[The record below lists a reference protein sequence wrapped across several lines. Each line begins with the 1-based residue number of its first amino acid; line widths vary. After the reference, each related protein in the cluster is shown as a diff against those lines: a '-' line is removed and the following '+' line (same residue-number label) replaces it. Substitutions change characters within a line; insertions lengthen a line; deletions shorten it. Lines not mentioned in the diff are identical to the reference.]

1 MLFSFCNSNIYPDR
15 VFLFQPVFKLDAHMT
30 NRNILEQLVPLLTRI
45 AEALERIAPNYQ
57 FPDNLNDAPGYIW
70 EAQLSQLQ
78 QIEEIELLPLSCLK
92 GIEQQKHQLLENSR
106 AFAKGLRANNALLW
120 GARGTGKSSLL
131 KAVHG
136 QLLLEGLDC
145 AIVEVQ
151 REDIQDLPYIMRELK
166 KSKRRF
172 ILFCDDLAFEES
184 DSSYKS
190 LKAILEGGLSGR
202 PDNIVFYAT
211 SNRRHLM
218 PRQMIDNERGSA
230 INPSEAI
237 EEKIS
242 LSDRFGLWIGFHSID
257 QDTYLSIIENYVAF
271 YELPVQLEQVKSEA
285 LTWCIGRGH
294 RSGRTAYQFILYL
307 AGTMGIKLK
316 PNIN

>member
-1 MLFSFCNSNIYPDR
+1 MTEKNELELLAPMLAR
-15 VFLFQPVFKLDAHMT
+15 M
-30 NRNILEQLVPLLTRI
+30 
-45 AEALERIAPNYQ
+45 AEALERIAPSYQ
-57 FPDNLNDAPGYIW
+57 FPDNLEDAQGYIW
-70 EAQLSQLQ
+70 EAQLRKLQ
-78 QIEEIELLPLSCLK
+78 KIDEIERLPLWCLE
-92 GIEQQKHQLLENSR
+92 GIEQQKQQLLENSR

-136 QLLLEGLDC
+136 ALLSEGLDC

-151 REDIQDLPYIMRELK
+151 REDIQDLPYIMQVLK
-166 KSKRRF
+166 QSNRRF
-172 ILFCDDLAFEES
+172 ILFCDDLAFEEA

-190 LKAILEGGLSGR
+190 LKAVLEGGLSGR

-242 LSDRFGLWIGFHSID
+242 LSDRFGLWIGFHSVD
-257 QDTYLSIIENYVAF
+257 QETYLTMIETYVAF
-271 YELPVQLEQVKSEA
+271 YKLPVELEQVKSEA

-294 RSGRTAYQFILYL
+294 RSGRTAYQFIIHL
-307 AGTMGIKLK
+307 AGRLGITLK
-316 PNIN
+316 PNND

>member
-1 MLFSFCNSNIYPDR
+1 
-15 VFLFQPVFKLDAHMT
+15 MT
-30 NRNILEQLVPLLTRI
+30 EKNELELLAPMLTRM
-45 AEALERIAPNYQ
+45 AEALERIAPSYQ
-57 FPDNLNDAPGYIW
+57 FPDNLEDAQGYIW
-70 EAQLSQLQ
+70 EAQLCKLQ
-78 QIEEIELLPLSCLK
+78 KIEEIERLPLSCLE
-92 GIEQQKHQLLENSR
+92 GIEQQKQQLLENSR

-136 QLLLEGLDC
+136 ALLSEGLDC

-151 REDIQDLPYIMRELK
+151 REDIQDLPYIMQVLK
-166 KSKRRF
+166 QSNRRF
-172 ILFCDDLAFEES
+172 ILFCDDLAFEEA

-190 LKAILEGGLSGR
+190 LKAVLEGGLSGR

-242 LSDRFGLWIGFHSID
+242 LSDRFGLWIGFHSVD
-257 QDTYLSIIENYVAF
+257 QETYLTMIETYVAF
-271 YELPVQLEQVKSEA
+271 YKLPVELEQVKSEA

-294 RSGRTAYQFILYL
+294 RSGRTAYQFIIHL
-307 AGTMGIKLK
+307 AGKLGIILK
-316 PNIN
+316 PNND

>member
-15 VFLFQPVFKLDAHMT
+15 MLLFQPVLKIDTLMT
-30 NRNILEQLVPLLTRI
+30 YKNEQEQLSPLLVRM
-45 AEALERIAPNYQ
+45 AEALERIAPSYL
-57 FPDNLNDAPGYIW
+57 FPDNLEDAQGYIW
-70 EAQLSQLQ
+70 EAQLRKLQ
-78 QIEEIELLPLSCLK
+78 KIEEIERLPLSCLE
-92 GIEQQKHQLLENSR
+92 GIDQQKHLLLENSR
-106 AFAKGLRANNALLW
+106 AFAKGFRANNALLW

-136 QLLLEGLDC
+136 ELLLEGLDC

-151 REDIQDLPYIMRELK
+151 REDIQDLPFIMQVLK
-166 KSKRRF
+166 QSKRRF
-172 ILFCDDLAFEES
+172 ILFFDDLAFEET

-190 LKAILEGGLSGR
+190 LKAVLEGGLSGR

-242 LSDRFGLWIGFHSID
+242 LSDRFGLWIGFHNLSQDDFIEIIKKYCEVYNLEFNDNIKKISIRWSL
-257 QDTYLSIIENYVAF
+257 QRGNRT
-271 YELPVQLEQVKSEA
+271 
-285 LTWCIGRGH
+285 GR
-294 RSGRTAYQFILYL
+294 SAWQFILNY
-307 AGTMGIKLK
+307 AAEQNKKISF
-316 PNIN
+316 

>member
-1 MLFSFCNSNIYPDR
+1 MC
-15 VFLFQPVFKLDAHMT
+15 LFQPIFKLDTYMT
-30 NRNILEQLVPLLTRI
+30 EKNELELLVPMLTRM
-45 AEALERIAPNYQ
+45 AEALERIAPSYQ
-57 FPDNLNDAPGYIW
+57 FPDNLEDAQGYIW
-70 EAQLSQLQ
+70 EAQLRKLQ
-78 QIEEIELLPLSCLK
+78 KIEEIERLPLSCLE
-92 GIEQQKHQLLENSR
+92 GIEQQKQQLLENSR

-136 QLLLEGLDC
+136 ALLSEGLDC

-151 REDIQDLPYIMRELK
+151 REDIQDLPYIMQVLK
-166 KSKRRF
+166 QSNRRF
-172 ILFCDDLAFEES
+172 ILFCDDLAFEEA

-190 LKAILEGGLSGR
+190 LKAVLEGGLSGR

-242 LSDRFGLWIGFHSID
+242 LSDRFGLWIGFHSVD
-257 QDTYLSIIENYVAF
+257 QETYLTMIETYVAF
-271 YELPVQLEQVKSEA
+271 YKLPVELEQVKSEA

-294 RSGRTAYQFILYL
+294 RSGRTAYQFIIHL
-307 AGTMGIKLK
+307 AGKLGITLK
-316 PNIN
+316 PNAD

>member
-1 MLFSFCNSNIYPDR
+1 M
-15 VFLFQPVFKLDAHMT
+15 
-30 NRNILEQLVPLLTRI
+30 
-45 AEALERIAPNYQ
+45 AEALERIAPSYQ
-57 FPDNLNDAPGYIW
+57 FPDNLEDAQGYIW
-70 EAQLSQLQ
+70 EAQLRKLQ
-78 QIEEIELLPLSCLK
+78 KIEEIERLPLSCLE
-92 GIEQQKHQLLENSR
+92 GIEQQKQQLLENSR

-136 QLLLEGLDC
+136 ALLSEGLDC

-151 REDIQDLPYIMRELK
+151 REDIQDLPYIMQVLK
-166 KSKRRF
+166 QSNRRF
-172 ILFCDDLAFEES
+172 ILFCDDLAFEEA

-190 LKAILEGGLSGR
+190 LKAVLEGGLSGR

-242 LSDRFGLWIGFHSID
+242 LSDRFGLWIGFHSVD
-257 QDTYLSIIENYVAF
+257 QETYLTMIETYVAF
-271 YELPVQLEQVKSEA
+271 YKLPVELEQVKSEA

-294 RSGRTAYQFILYL
+294 RSGRTAYQFIIHL
-307 AGTMGIKLK
+307 AGKLGITLK
-316 PNIN
+316 PNND

>member
-1 MLFSFCNSNIYPDR
+1 
-15 VFLFQPVFKLDAHMT
+15 MT
-30 NRNILEQLVPLLTRI
+30 NKNELELLARM
-45 AEALERIAPNYQ
+45 AEALERIAPSYQ
-57 FPDNLNDAPGYIW
+57 FPDNLEDAQGYIW
-70 EAQLSQLQ
+70 EAQLRKLQ
-78 QIEEIELLPLSCLK
+78 KIEEIERLPLLCLE
-92 GIEQQKHQLLENSR
+92 GIEQQKQQLLENSR

-136 QLLLEGLDC
+136 ALLSEGLDC

-151 REDIQDLPYIMRELK
+151 REDIQDLPYIMQVLK
-166 KSKRRF
+166 QSNRRF
-172 ILFCDDLAFEES
+172 ILFCDDLAFEEA

-190 LKAILEGGLSGR
+190 LKAVLEGGLSGR

-242 LSDRFGLWIGFHSID
+242 LSDRFGLWIGFHSVD
-257 QDTYLSIIENYVAF
+257 QETYLTMIETYVAF
-271 YELPVQLEQVKSEA
+271 YKLPVELKQVKSEA

-294 RSGRTAYQFILYL
+294 RSGRTAYQFIIHL
-307 AGTMGIKLK
+307 AGKLGITLK
-316 PNIN
+316 PSAD

>member
-1 MLFSFCNSNIYPDR
+1 MC
-15 VFLFQPVFKLDAHMT
+15 LFQPVFKLDTYMT
-30 NRNILEQLVPLLTRI
+30 EKNELELLAPMLTRM
-45 AEALERIAPNYQ
+45 AEALERIAPSYQ
-57 FPDNLNDAPGYIW
+57 FPDNLEDAQGYIW
-70 EAQLSQLQ
+70 EAQLRKLQ
-78 QIEEIELLPLSCLK
+78 KIEEIERLPLSCLE
-92 GIEQQKHQLLENSR
+92 GIEQQKQQLLENSR

-136 QLLLEGLDC
+136 ALLSEGLDC

-151 REDIQDLPYIMRELK
+151 REDIQDLPYIMQVLK
-166 KSKRRF
+166 QSNRRF
-172 ILFCDDLAFEES
+172 ILFCDDLAFEEA

-190 LKAILEGGLSGR
+190 LKAVLEGGLSGR

-242 LSDRFGLWIGFHSID
+242 LSDRFGLWIGFHSVD
-257 QDTYLSIIENYVAF
+257 QETYLTMIETYVAF
-271 YELPVQLEQVKSEA
+271 YKLPVEFEQVKSEA

-294 RSGRTAYQFILYL
+294 RSGRTAYQFIIHL
-307 AGTMGIKLK
+307 AGKLGITLK
-316 PNIN
+316 PNAD

>member
-1 MLFSFCNSNIYPDR
+1 
-15 VFLFQPVFKLDAHMT
+15 MT
-30 NRNILEQLVPLLTRI
+30 EKNELELLAPMLTRM
-45 AEALERIAPNYQ
+45 AEALERIAPSYQ
-57 FPDNLNDAPGYIW
+57 FPDNLEDAQGYIW
-70 EAQLSQLQ
+70 EAQLRKLQ
-78 QIEEIELLPLSCLK
+78 KIDEIERLPLSCLE
-92 GIEQQKHQLLENSR
+92 GIEQQKQQLLENSR

-136 QLLLEGLDC
+136 ALLSEGLDC

-151 REDIQDLPYIMRELK
+151 REDIQDLPYIMQVLK
-166 KSKRRF
+166 QSNRRF
-172 ILFCDDLAFEES
+172 ILFCDDLAFEEA

-190 LKAILEGGLSGR
+190 LKAVLEGGLSGR

-242 LSDRFGLWIGFHSID
+242 LSDRFGLWIGFHSVD
-257 QDTYLSIIENYVAF
+257 QETYLTMIETYVAF
-271 YELPVQLEQVKSEA
+271 YKLPVELEQVKSEA

-294 RSGRTAYQFILYL
+294 RSGRTAYQFIIHL
-307 AGTMGIKLK
+307 AGKLGITLK
-316 PNIN
+316 PNAD

>member
-1 MLFSFCNSNIYPDR
+1 
-15 VFLFQPVFKLDAHMT
+15 MT
-30 NRNILEQLVPLLTRI
+30 EKNELELLVPMLTRM
-45 AEALERIAPNYQ
+45 AEALERIAPSYQ
-57 FPDNLNDAPGYIW
+57 FPDNLEDAQGYIW
-70 EAQLSQLQ
+70 EAQLRKLQ
-78 QIEEIELLPLSCLK
+78 KIEEIERLPLSCLE
-92 GIEQQKHQLLENSR
+92 GIEQQKQQLLENSR

-136 QLLLEGLDC
+136 ALLSEGLDC

-151 REDIQDLPYIMRELK
+151 REDIQDLPYIMQVLK
-166 KSKRRF
+166 QSNRRF
-172 ILFCDDLAFEES
+172 ILFCDDLAFEEA

-190 LKAILEGGLSGR
+190 LKAVLEGGLSGR

-242 LSDRFGLWIGFHSID
+242 LSDRFGLWIGFHSVD
-257 QDTYLSIIENYVAF
+257 QETYLTMIETYVAF
-271 YELPVQLEQVKSEA
+271 YKLPVEFEQVKSEA

-294 RSGRTAYQFILYL
+294 RSGRTAYQFIIHL
-307 AGTMGIKLK
+307 AGKLGITLK
-316 PNIN
+316 PNND

>member
-1 MLFSFCNSNIYPDR
+1 MC
-15 VFLFQPVFKLDAHMT
+15 LFQPVFKLDTYMT
-30 NRNILEQLVPLLTRI
+30 EKNELELLVPMLTRM
-45 AEALERIAPNYQ
+45 AEALERIAPSYQ
-57 FPDNLNDAPGYIW
+57 FPDNLEDAQGYIW
-70 EAQLSQLQ
+70 EAQLRKLQ
-78 QIEEIELLPLSCLK
+78 KIEEIERLPLSCLE
-92 GIEQQKHQLLENSR
+92 GIEQQKQQLLENSR

-136 QLLLEGLDC
+136 ALLSEGLDC

-151 REDIQDLPYIMRELK
+151 REDIQDLPYIMQVLK
-166 KSKRRF
+166 QSNRRF
-172 ILFCDDLAFEES
+172 ILFCDDLAFEEA

-190 LKAILEGGLSGR
+190 LKAVLEGGLSGR

-242 LSDRFGLWIGFHSID
+242 LSDRFGLWIGFHSVD
-257 QDTYLSIIENYVAF
+257 QQTYLTMIETYVAF
-271 YELPVQLEQVKSEA
+271 YKLPVELEQVKSEA

-294 RSGRTAYQFILYL
+294 RSGRTAYQFIIHL
-307 AGTMGIKLK
+307 AGKLGITLK
-316 PNIN
+316 PNND

>member
-1 MLFSFCNSNIYPDR
+1 
-15 VFLFQPVFKLDAHMT
+15 MT
-30 NRNILEQLVPLLTRI
+30 EKNELELLAPMLTRM
-45 AEALERIAPNYQ
+45 AEALERIAPSYQ
-57 FPDNLNDAPGYIW
+57 FPDNLEDAQGYIW
-70 EAQLSQLQ
+70 EAQLRKLQ
-78 QIEEIELLPLSCLK
+78 KIEEIERLPLSCLE
-92 GIEQQKHQLLENSR
+92 GIEQQKQQLLENSR

-136 QLLLEGLDC
+136 ALLSEGLDC

-151 REDIQDLPYIMRELK
+151 REDIQDLPYIMQVLK
-166 KSKRRF
+166 QSNRRF
-172 ILFCDDLAFEES
+172 ILFCDDLAFEEA

-190 LKAILEGGLSGR
+190 LKAVLEGGLSGR

-242 LSDRFGLWIGFHSID
+242 LSDRFGLWIGFHSVD
-257 QDTYLSIIENYVAF
+257 QETYLTMIETYVAF
-271 YELPVQLEQVKSEA
+271 YKLPVEFEQVKSEA

-294 RSGRTAYQFILYL
+294 RSGRTAYQFIIHL
-307 AGTMGIKLK
+307 AGKLGITLK
-316 PNIN
+316 PNND

>member
-1 MLFSFCNSNIYPDR
+1 MC
-15 VFLFQPVFKLDAHMT
+15 LFQPVFKLDTYMT
-30 NRNILEQLVPLLTRI
+30 EKNELELLAPMLTRM
-45 AEALERIAPNYQ
+45 AEALERIAPSYQ
-57 FPDNLNDAPGYIW
+57 FPDNLEDAQGYIW
-70 EAQLSQLQ
+70 EAQLRKLQ
-78 QIEEIELLPLSCLK
+78 KIEEIERLPLSCLE
-92 GIEQQKHQLLENSR
+92 GIEQQKQQLLENSR

-136 QLLLEGLDC
+136 ALLSEGLDC

-151 REDIQDLPYIMRELK
+151 REDIQDLPYIMQVLK
-166 KSKRRF
+166 QSNRRF
-172 ILFCDDLAFEES
+172 ILFCDDLAFEEA

-190 LKAILEGGLSGR
+190 LKAVLEGGLSGR

-218 PRQMIDNERGSA
+218 PRHMIDNERGSA

-242 LSDRFGLWIGFHSID
+242 LSDRFGLWIGFHSVD
-257 QDTYLSIIENYVAF
+257 QETYLTMIETYVAF
-271 YELPVQLEQVKSEA
+271 YKLPVELEQVKSEA

-294 RSGRTAYQFILYL
+294 RSGRTAYQFIIHL
-307 AGTMGIKLK
+307 AGKLGITLK
-316 PNIN
+316 PNAD

>member
-1 MLFSFCNSNIYPDR
+1 
-15 VFLFQPVFKLDAHMT
+15 MT
-30 NRNILEQLVPLLTRI
+30 EKNELELLAPMLTRM
-45 AEALERIAPNYQ
+45 AEALERIAPSYQ
-57 FPDNLNDAPGYIW
+57 FPDNLEDAQGYIW
-70 EAQLSQLQ
+70 EAQLRKLQ
-78 QIEEIELLPLSCLK
+78 KIDEIERLPLSCLE
-92 GIEQQKHQLLENSR
+92 GIEQQKQQLLENSR

-136 QLLLEGLDC
+136 ALLSEGLDC

-151 REDIQDLPYIMRELK
+151 REDIQDLPYIMQVLK
-166 KSKRRF
+166 QSNRRF
-172 ILFCDDLAFEES
+172 ILFCDDLAFEEA

-190 LKAILEGGLSGR
+190 LKAVLEGGLSGR

-218 PRQMIDNERGSA
+218 PRHMIDNERGSA

-242 LSDRFGLWIGFHSID
+242 LSDRFGLWIGFHSVD
-257 QDTYLSIIENYVAF
+257 QETYLTIIETYVAF
-271 YELPVQLEQVKSEA
+271 YKLPVELEQVKSEA

-294 RSGRTAYQFILYL
+294 RSGRTAYQFIIHL
-307 AGTMGIKLK
+307 AGKLGITLK
-316 PNIN
+316 PNAD

>member
-1 MLFSFCNSNIYPDR
+1 
-15 VFLFQPVFKLDAHMT
+15 MT
-30 NRNILEQLVPLLTRI
+30 EKNELELLAPILTRM
-45 AEALERIAPNYQ
+45 AEALDRIAPSYQ
-57 FPDNLNDAPGYIW
+57 FPDNLEDAQGYIW
-70 EAQLSQLQ
+70 EAQLRKLQ
-78 QIEEIELLPLSCLK
+78 KIEEIERLPLSCLE
-92 GIEQQKHQLLENSR
+92 GIAQQKQQLLENSR

-136 QLLLEGLDC
+136 ALLSEGLDC

-151 REDIQDLPYIMRELK
+151 REDIKDLPYIMQVLK
-166 KSKRRF
+166 QSNRRF
-172 ILFCDDLAFEES
+172 ILFCDDLAFEEA

-190 LKAILEGGLSGR
+190 LKAVLEGGLSGR

-242 LSDRFGLWIGFHSID
+242 LSDRFGLWIGFHSVD
-257 QDTYLSIIENYVAF
+257 QETYLTMIETYVAF
-271 YELPVQLEQVKSEA
+271 YKLPVELEQVKSEA
-285 LTWCIGRGH
+285 LTWCIGRGN
-294 RSGRTAYQFILYL
+294 RSGRTAYQFIIHL
-307 AGTMGIKLK
+307 AGRLGITLK
-316 PNIN
+316 PNND

>member
-1 MLFSFCNSNIYPDR
+1 MTKKNQLELIAPMLLR
-15 VFLFQPVFKLDAHMT
+15 M
-30 NRNILEQLVPLLTRI
+30 
-45 AEALERIAPNYQ
+45 AEALERIAPSYQ
-57 FPDNLNDAPGYIW
+57 FPDNLEDAQGYIW
-70 EAQLSQLQ
+70 EAQLCKLQ
-78 QIEEIELLPLSCLK
+78 KIEEIERLPLSCLE
-92 GIEQQKHQLLENSR
+92 GIEQQKQQLLENSR

-136 QLLLEGLDC
+136 ALLSEGLDC

-151 REDIQDLPYIMRELK
+151 REDIQDLPYIMQVLK
-166 KSKRRF
+166 QSNRRF
-172 ILFCDDLAFEES
+172 ILFCDDLAFEEA

-190 LKAILEGGLSGR
+190 LKAVLEGGLSGR

-242 LSDRFGLWIGFHSID
+242 LSDRFGLWIGFHSVD
-257 QDTYLSIIENYVAF
+257 QETYLTMIETYVAF
-271 YELPVQLEQVKSEA
+271 YKLPVELEQVKSAA
-285 LTWCIGRGH
+285 LTWSIGRGH
-294 RSGRTAYQFILYL
+294 RSGRTAYQFIIHL
-307 AGTMGIKLK
+307 AGRLGITLK
-316 PNIN
+316 PNID

>member
-1 MLFSFCNSNIYPDR
+1 MC
-15 VFLFQPVFKLDAHMT
+15 LFQPVFKLDTYMT
-30 NRNILEQLVPLLTRI
+30 EKNELELLAPMLTRM
-45 AEALERIAPNYQ
+45 AEALERIAPSYQ
-57 FPDNLNDAPGYIW
+57 FPDNLEDAQGYIW
-70 EAQLSQLQ
+70 EAQLRKLQ
-78 QIEEIELLPLSCLK
+78 KIEEIERLPLSCLE

-136 QLLLEGLDC
+136 TLLSEGLDC

-151 REDIQDLPYIMRELK
+151 REDIQDLPYIMQVLK
-166 KSKRRF
+166 QSNRRF
-172 ILFCDDLAFEES
+172 ILFCDDLAFEEA

-190 LKAILEGGLSGR
+190 LKAVLEGGLSGR

-242 LSDRFGLWIGFHSID
+242 LSDRFGLWIGFHSVD
-257 QDTYLSIIENYVAF
+257 QETYLTMIETYVAF
-271 YELPVQLEQVKSEA
+271 YKLPVELEQVKSEA

-294 RSGRTAYQFILYL
+294 RSGRTAYQFIIHL
-307 AGTMGIKLK
+307 AGKLGITLK
-316 PNIN
+316 PNND

>member
-1 MLFSFCNSNIYPDR
+1 MCLFK
-15 VFLFQPVFKLDAHMT
+15 PVFKLDVYMT
-30 NRNILEQLVPLLTRI
+30 NKNELELLARM
-45 AEALERIAPNYQ
+45 AEALERIAPSYQ
-57 FPDNLNDAPGYIW
+57 FPDNLEDAQGYIW
-70 EAQLSQLQ
+70 EAQLRKLQ
-78 QIEEIELLPLSCLK
+78 KIEEIERLPLSCLE
-92 GIEQQKHQLLENSR
+92 GIEQQKQQLLENSR

-136 QLLLEGLDC
+136 ALLSEGLDC

-151 REDIQDLPYIMRELK
+151 REDIQDLPYIMQVLK
-166 KSKRRF
+166 QSNRRF
-172 ILFCDDLAFEES
+172 ILFCDDLAFEEA

-190 LKAILEGGLSGR
+190 LKAVLEGGLSGR

-242 LSDRFGLWIGFHSID
+242 LSDRFGLWIGFHSVD
-257 QDTYLSIIENYVAF
+257 QETYLTMIETYVAF
-271 YELPVQLEQVKSEA
+271 YKLPVELKQVKSEA

-294 RSGRTAYQFILYL
+294 RSGRTAYQFIIHL
-307 AGTMGIKLK
+307 AGKLGITLK
-316 PNIN
+316 PNAD

>member
-1 MLFSFCNSNIYPDR
+1 MC
-15 VFLFQPVFKLDAHMT
+15 LFQPVLKLDTYMT
-30 NRNILEQLVPLLTRI
+30 EKNELELLAPMLTRM
-45 AEALERIAPNYQ
+45 AEALERIAPSYQ
-57 FPDNLNDAPGYIW
+57 FPDNLEDAQGYIW
-70 EAQLSQLQ
+70 EAQLRKLQ
-78 QIEEIELLPLSCLK
+78 KIEEIERLPLSCLE
-92 GIEQQKHQLLENSR
+92 GIEQQKQQLLENSR

-136 QLLLEGLDC
+136 ALLSEGLDC

-151 REDIQDLPYIMRELK
+151 REDIQDLPYIMQVLK
-166 KSKRRF
+166 QSNRRF
-172 ILFCDDLAFEES
+172 ILFCDDLAFEEA

-190 LKAILEGGLSGR
+190 LKAVLEGGLSGR

-242 LSDRFGLWIGFHSID
+242 LSDRFGLWIGFHSVD
-257 QDTYLSIIENYVAF
+257 QETYLTMIETYVAF
-271 YELPVQLEQVKSEA
+271 YKLPVELEQVKSEA

-294 RSGRTAYQFILYL
+294 RSGRTAYQFIIHL
-307 AGTMGIKLK
+307 AGKLGITLK
-316 PNIN
+316 PNND

>member
-1 MLFSFCNSNIYPDR
+1 M
-15 VFLFQPVFKLDAHMT
+15 
-30 NRNILEQLVPLLTRI
+30 
-45 AEALERIAPNYQ
+45 
-57 FPDNLNDAPGYIW
+57 
-70 EAQLSQLQ
+70 
-78 QIEEIELLPLSCLK
+78 SCLQ
-92 GIEQQKHQLLENSR
+92 GIEPQKQELLENSR
-106 AFAKGLRANNALLW
+106 AFARGLKANNALLW

-136 QLLLEGLDC
+136 QLLSEGLDC

-151 REDIQDLPYIMRELK
+151 REDIQDLPHIMQVLK
-166 KSKRRF
+166 HSNRRF
-172 ILFCDDLAFEES
+172 ILFCDDLAFEEA

-190 LKAILEGGLSGR
+190 LKAVLEGGLSGR

-242 LSDRFGLWIGFHSID
+242 LSDRFGLWIGFHSVD
-257 QDTYLSIIENYVAF
+257 QDTYLSMIENYVGF
-271 YELPVQLEQVKSEA
+271 YELPVDLEQTKSQA
-285 LTWCIGRGH
+285 LTWCMGRGH
-294 RSGRTAYQFILYL
+294 RSGRTAYQFILHL
-307 AGTMGIKLK
+307 AGTLGITFKK
-316 PNIN
+316 

>member
-1 MLFSFCNSNIYPDR
+1 MC
-15 VFLFQPVFKLDAHMT
+15 LFQPVFKLDTYMT
-30 NRNILEQLVPLLTRI
+30 EKNELELLAPMLTRM
-45 AEALERIAPNYQ
+45 AEALERIAPSYQ
-57 FPDNLNDAPGYIW
+57 FPDNLEDAQGYIW
-70 EAQLSQLQ
+70 EAQLRKLQ
-78 QIEEIELLPLSCLK
+78 KIEEIERLPLSCLE
-92 GIEQQKHQLLENSR
+92 GIEQQKQQLLENSR

-136 QLLLEGLDC
+136 ALLSEGLDC

-151 REDIQDLPYIMRELK
+151 REDIQDLPYIMQVLK
-166 KSKRRF
+166 QSNRRF
-172 ILFCDDLAFEES
+172 ILFCDDLAFEEA

-190 LKAILEGGLSGR
+190 LKAVLEGGLSGR
-202 PDNIVFYAT
+202 PDNIIFYAT

-242 LSDRFGLWIGFHSID
+242 LSDRFGLWIGFHSVD
-257 QDTYLSIIENYVAF
+257 QETYLTMIETYVAF
-271 YELPVQLEQVKSEA
+271 YKLPVELEQVKSEA

-294 RSGRTAYQFILYL
+294 RSGRTAYQFIIHL
-307 AGTMGIKLK
+307 AGKLGITLK
-316 PNIN
+316 PNND

>member
-1 MLFSFCNSNIYPDR
+1 MIKEND
-15 VFLFQPVFKLDAHMT
+15 
-30 NRNILEQLVPLLTRI
+30 LEQIKKIFNRI
-45 AEALERIAPNYQ
+45 ADALERIAPSYQ
-57 FPDNLNDAPGYIW
+57 FPNNLNDAEGFIW
-70 EAQLSQLQ
+70 EAQLRKLQ
-78 QIEEIELLPLSCLK
+78 TIDKIERLPLTCLQ
-92 GIEQQKHQLLENSR
+92 GIEPQKQQLLENSR
-106 AFAKGLRANNALLW
+106 AFARGLKANNALLW

-136 QLLLEGLDC
+136 QLLSEGLDC

-151 REDIQDLPYIMRELK
+151 REDIQDLSRIMQALK
-166 KSKRRF
+166 HSTRRF
-172 ILFCDDLAFEES
+172 ILFCDDLAFEEA

-190 LKAILEGGLSGR
+190 LKAVLEGGLSGR

-257 QDTYLSIIENYVAF
+257 QETYLEIIESYVDF
-271 YELPVQLEQVKSEA
+271 FKLTVNLEQVKSEA

-294 RSGRTAYQFILYL
+294 RSGRTAYQYIINL
-307 AGTMGIKLK
+307 ASKHGIS
-316 PNIN
+316 ID

>member
-1 MLFSFCNSNIYPDR
+1 MC
-15 VFLFQPVFKLDAHMT
+15 LFQPVFKLDTYMT
-30 NRNILEQLVPLLTRI
+30 EKNELELLAPILTRM
-45 AEALERIAPNYQ
+45 AEALDRIAPSYQ
-57 FPDNLNDAPGYIW
+57 FPDNLEDAQGYIW
-70 EAQLSQLQ
+70 EAQLRKLQ
-78 QIEEIELLPLSCLK
+78 KIEEIERLPLSCLE
-92 GIEQQKHQLLENSR
+92 GIEQQKQQLLENSR

-136 QLLLEGLDC
+136 ALLSEGLDC

-151 REDIQDLPYIMRELK
+151 REDIQDLPYIMQVLK
-166 KSKRRF
+166 QSNRRF
-172 ILFCDDLAFEES
+172 ILFCDDLAFEEA

-190 LKAILEGGLSGR
+190 LKAVLEGGLSGR

-242 LSDRFGLWIGFHSID
+242 LSDRFGLWIGFHSVD
-257 QDTYLSIIENYVAF
+257 QETYLTMIETYVAF
-271 YELPVQLEQVKSEA
+271 YKLPVELEQVKSEA
-285 LTWCIGRGH
+285 LTWCIGRGN
-294 RSGRTAYQFILYL
+294 RSGRTAYQFIIHL
-307 AGTMGIKLK
+307 AGRLGITLK
-316 PNIN
+316 PNND

>member
-1 MLFSFCNSNIYPDR
+1 MC
-15 VFLFQPVFKLDAHMT
+15 LFQPVFKLDTYMT
-30 NRNILEQLVPLLTRI
+30 EKNELELLAPMLTRM
-45 AEALERIAPNYQ
+45 AEALERIAPSYQ
-57 FPDNLNDAPGYIW
+57 FPDNLEDAQGYIW
-70 EAQLSQLQ
+70 EAQLRKLQ
-78 QIEEIELLPLSCLK
+78 KIDEIERLPLSCLE
-92 GIEQQKHQLLENSR
+92 GIEQQKQQLLENSR

-136 QLLLEGLDC
+136 ALLSEGLDC

-151 REDIQDLPYIMRELK
+151 REDIQDLPYIMQVLK
-166 KSKRRF
+166 QSNRRF
-172 ILFCDDLAFEES
+172 ILFCDDLAFEEA

-190 LKAILEGGLSGR
+190 LKAVLEGGLSGR

-242 LSDRFGLWIGFHSID
+242 LSDRFGLWIGFHSVD
-257 QDTYLSIIENYVAF
+257 QETYLTMIETYVAF
-271 YELPVQLEQVKSEA
+271 YKLPVELEQVKSEA

-294 RSGRTAYQFILYL
+294 RSGRTAYQFIIHL
-307 AGTMGIKLK
+307 AGKLGITLK
-316 PNIN
+316 PNAD

>member
-1 MLFSFCNSNIYPDR
+1 
-15 VFLFQPVFKLDAHMT
+15 MT
-30 NRNILEQLVPLLTRI
+30 EKNELELLAPMLTRM
-45 AEALERIAPNYQ
+45 AEALERIAPSYQ
-57 FPDNLNDAPGYIW
+57 FPDNLEDAQGYIW
-70 EAQLSQLQ
+70 EAQLRKLQ
-78 QIEEIELLPLSCLK
+78 KIEEIERLPLSCLE
-92 GIEQQKHQLLENSR
+92 GIEQQKQQLLENSR

-136 QLLLEGLDC
+136 ALLSEGLDC

-151 REDIQDLPYIMRELK
+151 REDIQDLPYIMQVLK
-166 KSKRRF
+166 QSNRRF
-172 ILFCDDLAFEES
+172 ILFCDDLAFEEA

-190 LKAILEGGLSGR
+190 LKAVLEGGLSGR

-242 LSDRFGLWIGFHSID
+242 LSDRFGLWIGFHSVD
-257 QDTYLSIIENYVAF
+257 QETYLTMIETYVAF
-271 YELPVQLEQVKSEA
+271 YKLPVELEQVKSEA

-294 RSGRTAYQFILYL
+294 RSGRTAYQFIIHL
-307 AGTMGIKLK
+307 AGKLGITLK
-316 PNIN
+316 PNAD

>member
-1 MLFSFCNSNIYPDR
+1 
-15 VFLFQPVFKLDAHMT
+15 MT
-30 NRNILEQLVPLLTRI
+30 NKNELELLARM
-45 AEALERIAPNYQ
+45 AEALERIAPSYQ
-57 FPDNLNDAPGYIW
+57 FPDNLEDAQGYIW
-70 EAQLSQLQ
+70 EAQLRKLQ
-78 QIEEIELLPLSCLK
+78 KIEEIERLPLSCLE
-92 GIEQQKHQLLENSR
+92 GIEQQKQQLLENSR

-136 QLLLEGLDC
+136 ALLSEGLDC

-151 REDIQDLPYIMRELK
+151 REDIQDLPYIMQVLK
-166 KSKRRF
+166 QSNRRF
-172 ILFCDDLAFEES
+172 ILFCDDLAFEEA

-190 LKAILEGGLSGR
+190 LKAVLEGGLSGR

-242 LSDRFGLWIGFHSID
+242 LSDRFGLWIGFHSVD
-257 QDTYLSIIENYVAF
+257 QETYLTMIETYVAF
-271 YELPVQLEQVKSEA
+271 YKLPVELEQVKSEA

-294 RSGRTAYQFILYL
+294 RSGRTAYQFIIHL
-307 AGTMGIKLK
+307 AGKLGITLK
-316 PNIN
+316 PNND

>member
-1 MLFSFCNSNIYPDR
+1 
-15 VFLFQPVFKLDAHMT
+15 MT
-30 NRNILEQLVPLLTRI
+30 EKNELELLAPMLTRM
-45 AEALERIAPNYQ
+45 AEALERIAPSYQ
-57 FPDNLNDAPGYIW
+57 FPDNLEDAQGYIW
-70 EAQLSQLQ
+70 EAQLRKLQ
-78 QIEEIELLPLSCLK
+78 KIEEIERLPLSCLE
-92 GIEQQKHQLLENSR
+92 GIEQQKQQLLENSR

-136 QLLLEGLDC
+136 ALLSEGLDC

-151 REDIQDLPYIMRELK
+151 REDIQDLPYIMQVLK
-166 KSKRRF
+166 QSNRRF
-172 ILFCDDLAFEES
+172 ILFCDDLAFEEA

-190 LKAILEGGLSGR
+190 LKAVLEGGLSGR

-242 LSDRFGLWIGFHSID
+242 LSDRFGLWIGFHSVD
-257 QDTYLSIIENYVAF
+257 QETYLTMIETYVAF
-271 YELPVQLEQVKSEA
+271 YKLPVELEQVKSEA

-294 RSGRTAYQFILYL
+294 RSGRTAYQFIIHLSGKL
-307 AGTMGIKLK
+307 GITLK
-316 PNIN
+316 PNND

>member
-1 MLFSFCNSNIYPDR
+1 MC
-15 VFLFQPVFKLDAHMT
+15 LFQPVFKLDTYMT
-30 NRNILEQLVPLLTRI
+30 EKNELELLAPMLTRM
-45 AEALERIAPNYQ
+45 AEALERIAPSYQ
-57 FPDNLNDAPGYIW
+57 FPDNLEDAQGYIW
-70 EAQLSQLQ
+70 EAQLRKLQ
-78 QIEEIELLPLSCLK
+78 KIEEIERLPLSCLE
-92 GIEQQKHQLLENSR
+92 GIEQQKQQLLENSR

-136 QLLLEGLDC
+136 ALLSEGLDC

-151 REDIQDLPYIMRELK
+151 REDIQDLPYIMQVLK
-166 KSKRRF
+166 QSNRRF
-172 ILFCDDLAFEES
+172 ILFCDDLAFEEA

-190 LKAILEGGLSGR
+190 LKAVLEGGLSGR

-242 LSDRFGLWIGFHSID
+242 LSDRFGLWIGFHSVD
-257 QDTYLSIIENYVAF
+257 QQTYLTMIETYVAF
-271 YELPVQLEQVKSEA
+271 YKLPVELEQVKSEA

-294 RSGRTAYQFILYL
+294 RSGRTAYQFIIHL
-307 AGTMGIKLK
+307 AGKLGIILK
-316 PNIN
+316 PNND

>member
-1 MLFSFCNSNIYPDR
+1 VC
-15 VFLFQPVFKLDAHMT
+15 LFQPVFKLDTYMT
-30 NRNILEQLVPLLTRI
+30 EKNELELLAPMLTRM
-45 AEALERIAPNYQ
+45 AEALERIAPSYQ
-57 FPDNLNDAPGYIW
+57 FPDNLEDAQGYIW
-70 EAQLSQLQ
+70 EAQLRKLQ
-78 QIEEIELLPLSCLK
+78 KIEEIERLPLSCLE
-92 GIEQQKHQLLENSR
+92 GIEQQKQQLLENSR

-136 QLLLEGLDC
+136 ALLSEGLDC

-151 REDIQDLPYIMRELK
+151 REDIQDLPYIMQVLK
-166 KSKRRF
+166 QSNRRF
-172 ILFCDDLAFEES
+172 ILFCDDLAFEEA

-190 LKAILEGGLSGR
+190 LKAVLEGGLSGR

-242 LSDRFGLWIGFHSID
+242 LSDRFGLWIGFHSVD
-257 QDTYLSIIENYVAF
+257 QETYLIMIETYVAF
-271 YELPVQLEQVKSEA
+271 YKLPVELEQVKSEA

-294 RSGRTAYQFILYL
+294 RSGRTAYQFIIHL
-307 AGTMGIKLK
+307 AGKLGITLK
-316 PNIN
+316 PNAN